1 MNIPRHLTYILFSL
15 AFVYLTGTSQ
25 TQASPANNK
34 STFPTVESVLDSL
47 DHLIGERYRF
57 TQQKETQIREIKQKL
72 KNQLN
77 PAERFQIMGN
87 LIDAYRAFSID
98 SQTVYVKKQIE
109 LADNRGTHDMQ
120 IQARLNMVECLYTA
134 GMYKEADELLTKTE
148 RKQLPHY
155 ILPYY
160 YHLKRTLYGLLADY
174 ALQPE
179 IRDNYTQMLN
189 LYRDSI
195 LQANPSTSFTYSVV
209 KADELTS
216 QHDYAEALEILRKAL
231 SQNLQNS
238 HDQGIVYYCM
248 AEIFSKTYQS
258 DSTKIYYALSAQC
271 DLKASVREYVSL
283 HRLAEQ
289 LFQEGDIERA
299 YAYIKCS
306 VEDARACNA
315 RVRSLEFMP
324 VFTIIEEVYQAQIQ
338 KQRKLS
344 LTFTYI
350 TCAFCIILLITF
362 VILFFQ
368 NHKLNLVKEKLNQTN
383 RHLQTVNDS
392 LIESNHVKEE
402 YLSRYMDQCA
412 VYIDK
417 MDDYRRSLNK
427 LAALGKVDELAK
439 NLKSQNIINN
449 ERKMFY
455 AEFDQS
461 FLKLYPDF
469 VEKLN
474 GLLVPEARITPKPN
488 SLTPELRI
496 YALVRLGTTDSAQIA
511 RFLCYS
517 VSTIYNYRVKIRN
530 SAIGSRENFEE
541 QVMHL

>member
-98 SQTVYVKKQIE
+98 SQTVYVKRQIE

-195 LQANPSTSFTYSVV
+195 LQANPSTSFTYSVRV
-209 KADELTS
+209 
-216 QHDYAEALEILRKAL
+216 I
-231 SQNLQNS
+231 
-238 HDQGIVYYCM
+238 
-248 AEIFSKTYQS
+248 
-258 DSTKIYYALSAQC
+258 
-271 DLKASVREYVSL
+271 SVP
-283 HRLAEQ
+283 H
-289 LFQEGDIERA
+289 
-299 YAYIKCS
+299 
-306 VEDARACNA
+306 
-315 RVRSLEFMP
+315 
-324 VFTIIEEVYQAQIQ
+324 
-338 KQRKLS
+338 
-344 LTFTYI
+344 
-350 TCAFCIILLITF
+350 
-362 VILFFQ
+362 
-368 NHKLNLVKEKLNQTN
+368 
-383 RHLQTVNDS
+383 
-392 LIESNHVKEE
+392 
-402 YLSRYMDQCA
+402 
-412 VYIDK
+412 
-417 MDDYRRSLNK
+417 
-427 LAALGKVDELAK
+427 
-439 NLKSQNIINN
+439 
-449 ERKMFY
+449 
-455 AEFDQS
+455 
-461 FLKLYPDF
+461 
-469 VEKLN
+469 
-474 GLLVPEARITPKPN
+474 
-488 SLTPELRI
+488 
-496 YALVRLGTTDSAQIA
+496 
-511 RFLCYS
+511 
-517 VSTIYNYRVKIRN
+517 
-530 SAIGSRENFEE
+530 
-541 QVMHL
+541 